1 MSPGAVAVAGAV
13 FRTPHHLHRVLATQ
27 FTVVALSLAAA
38 FLYALT
44 SVLQHRAMRV
54 IPHERSMRP
63 RMLLDLLRQPRW
75 LLTNVVDA
83 GGYVLQFLAL
93 RAGSLVAVET
103 LLVTGLLFAM
113 PLGAA
118 ASHRRPQRLDWL
130 ATVAVVGGLCGF
142 LVAGRPV
149 TGAGNT
155 SRDGW
160 IITAVASGVLVAVL
174 VALAERGSQRWKAPA
189 LGAATGVVF
198 GLTAALAKASG
209 HLLDRGVVH
218 TLESWQPYALVA
230 LAAFGVLASQ
240 SAFQAGPLQASLPV
254 LTITEPLVAAVI
266 GVAAF
271 HEHIATHGARAL
283 AETAA
288 ALVLAAGVVFLA
300 RSPLVA
306 GVAEETRAP

>member
-1 MSPGAVAVAGAV
+1 VTGAV
-13 FRTPHHLHRVLATQ
+13 FHHHPHFHRVLATQ
-27 FTVVALSLAAA
+27 STVLALSLAAA

-44 SVLQHRAMRV
+44 SVLQHSAMRV
-54 IPHERSMRP
+54 IPAERSMRP
-63 RMLLDLLRQPRW
+63 RMLIDLLRHPRW
-75 LLTNVVDA
+75 LLSNVVDA

-93 RAGSLVAVET
+93 RAGSLVVVET

-130 ATVAVVGGLCGF
+130 ATVAVVAGLCGF
-142 LVAGRPV
+142 LVAGRPE

-155 SRDGW
+155 SRTGW
-160 IITAVASGVLVAVL
+160 IVTAVAAGVVIAVLVLVA
-174 VALAERGSQRWKAPA
+174 ERGRPQWKAPA

-198 GLTAALAKASG
+198 ALTAALAKASG
-209 HLLDRGVVH
+209 HLLDRGLVH
-218 TLESWQPYALVA
+218 TAESWQPYALVA

-240 SAFQAGPLQASLPV
+240 SAFQAGPLQASLPM

-271 HEHIATHGARAL
+271 HEHITTHGPRAGFE
-283 AETAA
+283 AVAV
-288 ALVLAAGVVFLA
+288 LVLAVGIVFLA
-300 RSPLVA
+300 RSPLVT
-306 GVAEETRAP
+306 GVAEETRTP

>member
-1 MSPGAVAVAGAV
+1 VTGAV
-13 FRTPHHLHRVLATQ
+13 FHPPHQLHRVLATH

-44 SVLQHRAMRV
+44 SVLQHSAMRV
-54 IPHERSMRP
+54 IPAERSMRP
-63 RMLLDLLRQPRW
+63 RMLIDLLRHRRW
-75 LLTNVVDA
+75 LLSNVVDA

-93 RAGSLVAVET
+93 RAGSLVVVET

-118 ASHRRPQRLDWL
+118 ASHRRPQTHDWL
-130 ATVAVVGGLCGF
+130 GTVAVVGGLCGF

-149 TGAGNT
+149 VGAGNT
-155 SRDGW
+155 SRTGW
-160 IITAVASGVLVAVL
+160 IVTAVAAGVLVAVL
-174 VALAERGSQRWKAPA
+174 VVLAEFGPAKWKAPA

-209 HLLDRGVVH
+209 HLLDGGLVH
-218 TLESWQPYALVA
+218 ALESWQPYALVA
-230 LAAFGVLASQ
+230 LAAFGVVASQ

-254 LTITEPLVAAVI
+254 LTIVEPLVAAVI

-271 HEHIATHGARAL
+271 HEHIAMHGPRAV
-283 AETAA
+283 AEAA
-288 ALVLAAGVVFLA
+288 SVLVLAAGVVSLA
-300 RSPLVA
+300 RSPLVT
-306 GVAEETRAP
+306 GVAEETRAT